1 MRKWGRVVVV
11 VGSSEDWRGI
21 QGDGNHGV
29 DIGKENRVAAEGE
42 IGWLGFVFQQLS
54 LQHVTTINHKPNQLV
69 LAAWPFPSAST
80 PMRLPDPD
88 PIYSVRPYPPA
99 DKSILSPT
107 LSTPPSIELYYSPE
121 LFYFYFFLAHQRA
134 NPFSRP
140 LGGS

>member
-1 MRKWGRVVVV
+1 MLVRKWGRVVVV
-11 VGSSEDWRGI
+11 VGGSEDWRGI

-54 LQHVTTINHKPNQLV
+54 LQHVTTINHKPNQLA

-99 DKSILSPT
+99 DKSVLSPT
-107 LSTPPSIELYYSPE
+107 LSIIQSTPHIDILQSHSQYYSPE
-121 LFYFYFFLAHQRA
+121 LFYFYFF
-134 NPFSRP
+134 
-140 LGGS
+140 